1 MGSVVIFGPIFS
13 LLHKSK
19 SRCKTHL
26 VSEIVP
32 YVKTPKLI
40 KSLRPYLLTIKVKTS
55 FSKTLSKI
63 TSSKRKDFVWVRQTK
78 IEQMMA
84 VLLVR
89 LLGKKF
95 FWIQNFTNPP
105 SPNFF
110 TRLLLTQADRIIVGS
125 RKIANKLILL
135 GIDKSKI
142 KVQRRS

>member
-1 MGSVVIFGPIFS
+1 
-13 LLHKSK
+13 
-19 SRCKTHL
+19 
-26 VSEIVP
+26 VP

-40 KSLRPYLLTIKVKTS
+40 KTLRPYLSTIKAKTS

-63 TSSKRKDFVWVRQTK
+63 TSSKHKDFVWVRQPK
-78 IEQMMA
+78 INQMIA
-84 VLLVR
+84 VLLAR

-110 TRLLLTQADRIIVGS
+110 TRLLLTQADRIMVNS
-125 RKIANKLILL
+125 QKLANKLKLL